1 MKFKIR
7 KKDRVM
13 VMGGRD
19 RGKIGEV
26 LKIFPAE
33 ERVLVAK
40 ANIVTKH
47 RKATQTDPSSIQK
60 LEAPLPYSRVML
72 VCPKC
77 EKPVRPK
84 MDRLPTGESVRVC
97 RKCGETIL

>member
-1 MKFKIR
+1 
-7 KKDRVM
+7 M
-13 VMGGRD
+13 VMSGRD

-26 LKIFPAE
+26 MRIFPDDR
-33 ERVLVAK
+33 RVLVGK
-40 ANIVTKH
+40 VNIMTKH
-47 RKATQTDPSSIQK
+47 RKATQTDPPSIQK

-77 EKPVRPK
+77 EKPIRPK
-84 MDRLPTGESVRVC
+84 MDRLQTGESVRVC